1 MNLSL
6 VVSAGKKQGKVI
18 PILSSPFFIGRSP
31 ECQLRPASVLIS
43 KRHCAVLIRDSQALI
58 HDFDSTNGTF
68 VNGEPVRGEHQLL
81 DGDHLKI
88 GPLEFRIA
96 LQTVP
101 GASEPIPVPTSRSS
115 VDEEAA
121 AALLLSS
128 QDQQPASAN
137 LEQLPAESTIVES
150 RQGPFDTQLPPEQ
163 KLEQE
168 SRHSRAA
175 SRAAAAKSA
184 SGNTSAAALAILERY
199 RRRPRG

>member
-1 MNLSL
+1 
-6 VVSAGKKQGKVI
+6 
-18 PILSSPFFIGRSP
+18 
-31 ECQLRPASVLIS
+31 
-43 KRHCAVLIRDSQALI
+43 
-58 HDFDSTNGTF
+58 
-68 VNGEPVRGEHQLL
+68 LL

-128 QDQQPASAN
+128 QDQQPAPAN
-137 LEQLPAESTIVES
+137 GEQLPAESTIVES
-150 RQGPFDTQLPPEQ
+150 RQGSSDTPLPHEQ

-168 SRHSRAA
+168 SRHSGAA
-175 SRAAAAKSA
+175 SRAAAAKSELE
-184 SGNTSAAALAILERY
+184 SGRQ
-199 RRRPRG
+199 RD